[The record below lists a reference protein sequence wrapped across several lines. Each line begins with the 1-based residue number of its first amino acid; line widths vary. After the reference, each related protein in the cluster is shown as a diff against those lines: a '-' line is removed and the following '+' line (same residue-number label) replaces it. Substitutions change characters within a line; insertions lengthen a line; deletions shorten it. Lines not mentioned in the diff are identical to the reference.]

1 MKDPRSSAAEKIA
14 AAVLYTLGLAVALF
28 AVIAIFAVSGF
39 GAVSAIIGLFAATDH
54 VASAVALSLCCL
66 VAAGLSL
73 YCMVLIFICAADGF
87 QGKRKEKK

>member
-39 GAVSAIIGLFAATDH
+39 GAVSAIIGLLGAADH
-54 VASAVALSLCCL
+54 IASAIALALCCL

-73 YCMVLIFICAADGF
+73 YCMVLIFKCAVDHF
-87 QGKRKEKK
+87 QGKHKEK